1 MDACCEILFA
11 CVNFYSLY
19 VMTSCFLNSFI
30 FLYGP
35 SSCHKF
41 TIIIG
46 SQQTLHSTMKLA
58 LLTLLLPC
66 VALASYV
73 DEAPD
78 LTSAVGAPLVLA
90 ELAGEPKYCTNK
102 KTDWQCY
109 K

>member
-1 MDACCEILFA
+1 
-11 CVNFYSLY
+11 
-19 VMTSCFLNSFI
+19 
-30 FLYGP
+30 
-35 SSCHKF
+35 
-41 TIIIG
+41 
-46 SQQTLHSTMKLA
+46 MKLA